1 MAEIH
6 PLDKVVLDRWWDSHA
21 TGFHV
26 HADVSVLEDGTQSYA
41 FR

>member
-1 MAEIH
+1 VI
-6 PLDKVVLDRWWDSHA
+6 LDRWWDSRT

-26 HADVSVLEDGTQSYA
+26 HADVTVLPNGTQSYA